1 MVTCALFV
9 RNRYIVKKHQVRKRV
24 VYVKGNSP
32 FARVACWWLGSSSVA
47 LVWGRTIHIYGTSP
61 EVFFA
66 NRTWLA
72 HELIHVHQYEISGM
86 WRFLVSYLWE
96 WIKHGYQN
104 NRYEREARESC
115 HKLTQADIFEQYKF
129 EII

>member
-1 MVTCALFV
+1 M
-9 RNRYIVKKHQVRKRV
+9 KKA
-24 VYVKGNSP
+24 VYVKRNSTI
-32 FARVACWWLGSSSVA
+32 ARLACWWMRSRAVA
-47 LVWGRTIHIYGTSP
+47 LVWGRTIHIYGASP
-61 EVFFA
+61 DALFE

-72 HELIHVHQYEISGM
+72 HELVHVQQYEGKGI
-86 WRFLVSYLWE
+86 WRFLASYLWE

-115 HKLTQADIFEQYKF
+115 HRLTSADIFEEYKF